1 MSDAAL
7 MIVTW
12 KGIAKA
18 LSGDGPVMD
27 VRTAKAIAR
36 HFRMPVIKMRKRG
49 CIPRAVFIRWAEGL
63 CWFTYRESE
72 PQDAE
77 KGKN

>member
-1 MSDAAL
+1 MSDADL
-7 MIVTW
+7 MILTW

-36 HFRMPVIKMRKRG
+36 HFRMPVIKMRKRV
-49 CIPRAVFIRWAEGL
+49 CIPRAVFVRWAEGL
-63 CWFTYRESE
+63 CWFTYGENE
-72 PQDAE
+72 PPAGE